1 VYFVS
6 GRSLNSSRKS
16 EFGDS
21 SHRRIPTG
29 DVSKIATDRL
39 LLKSATV
46 RYRPVAAR
54 EAVERRTLQTSVSG
68 QLETFSVAEFGIE
81 QPFRVDPIQR

>member
-1 VYFVS
+1 MGVIDPHRAGDDFLVDWPVYFVS
-6 GRSLNSSRKS
+6 CSLLNSSRKS

-46 RYRPVAAR
+46 RYRPVP
-54 EAVERRTLQTSVSG
+54 VSRTS
-68 QLETFSVAEFGIE
+68 
-81 QPFRVDPIQR
+81 R